1 MASNIT
7 LSAGVRQNLLSLQKT
22 ADLMAT
28 TQNRLATG
36 KKVNSALD
44 NPTNFFTST
53 SLQARAS
60 DLGNLLDSMSNG
72 IKTLEAADNGI
83 SAITRTVESM
93 QSTVRQARQ
102 DKSQSVTPG
111 AIGGITNTSTS
122 TNNKISFDLGGGVA
136 VSIDTYTQTV
146 NATVTT
152 LTGSGGTMGT
162 DKSALTFSV
171 DDGAGADAVTFV
183 AGDNTI
189 GENITAINTA
199 LEAAGNTVRAFDNG
213 GNIELRNTSGL
224 DITVSG
230 TAATSLGFGPTN
242 LVSTNGAAA
251 VPGAVKT
258 VDELVSAI
266 NSSSALTGKVKA
278 SKETGGDLK
287 LENLT
292 TSAIAVTG
300 FDGTDVTGNSA
311 NVSNLTAGSVATVSS
326 VRQSLQNQFNDLKT
340 QLDKLATDSSF
351 NGINLLAGDHLKLNF
366 NETGSSSIEV
376 YGKKADGTDFGA
388 VSSESLGITGTY
400 DFGDD
405 SDLDTLA
412 TALGGALSTLRSQA
426 SQYGTSLTSVQN
438 RQDFTKAMINTL
450 QTGAD
455 NLVLADSNEEAA
467 NMLAL
472 QTRQQLA
479 STALSLASQAD
490 QQVLRLF

>member
-53 SLQARAS
+53 SLQARAG
-60 DLGNLLDSMSNG
+60 DLSNLLDSMSNG

-93 QSTVRQARQ
+93 QSTIRQARQ
-102 DKSQSVTPG
+102 DKTQTVTPSSVDNVDNNSS
-111 AIGGITNTSTS
+111 A
-122 TNNKISFDLGGGVA
+122 TNNKISFDLGSGVS
-136 VSIDTYTQTV
+136 VSIDTWTST
-146 NATVTT
+146 NATVST
-152 LTGSGGTMGT
+152 LTATA
-162 DKSALTFSV
+162 SADYTQNESANTFTLN
-171 DDGAGADAVTFV
+171 GDAVTFQAGSLTLAAKIDDINTSMATAGSTIRAEDDGSGNLKLVNSAGTQITV
-183 AGDNTI
+183 AG
-189 GENITAINTA
+189 TAAAT
-199 LEAAGNTVRAFDNG
+199 LGFGAGNTQSSDG
-213 GNIELRNTSGL
+213 S
-224 DITVSG
+224 
-230 TAATSLGFGPTN
+230 
-242 LVSTNGAAA
+242 AA
-251 VPGAVKT
+251 VSAAVS
-258 VDELVSAI
+258 DAALVSAI
-266 NSSSALTGKVKA
+266 NGSSALSGKVRA
-278 SKETGGDLK
+278 SLGGTSGIK

-292 TSAIAVTG
+292 TSTIAVTG
-300 FDGTDVTGNSA
+300 YDGTDISGDTADVN
-311 NVSNLTAGSVATVSS
+311 NLAAGSSTGTSD
-326 VRQSLQNQFNDLKT
+326 VRRSLSNQFTDLKT
-340 QLDKLATDSSF
+340 QLNRLAQDASF

-376 YGKKADGTDFGA
+376 YGKKADGTEFGA
-388 VSSESLGITGTY
+388 ITDASLGLDAAV
-400 DFGDD
+400 DFSSDA
-405 SDLDTLA
+405 DLDTMATSLS
-412 TALGGALSTLRSQA
+412 TALSSLRTQA
-426 SQYGTSLTSVQN
+426 SGYGTSLTSVQN
-438 RQDFTKAMINTL
+438 RQEFTKAMINTL

-490 QQVLRLF
+490 QGVLRLF